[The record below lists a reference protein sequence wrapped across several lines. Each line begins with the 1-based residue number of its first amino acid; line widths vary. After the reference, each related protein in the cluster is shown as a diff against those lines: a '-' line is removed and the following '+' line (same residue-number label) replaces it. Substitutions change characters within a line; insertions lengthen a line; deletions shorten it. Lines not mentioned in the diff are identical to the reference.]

1 MPASTHRWP
10 RFLRRARLR
19 PRGGVRGA
27 PPAARPAGGSAGR
40 ASPRSCRSPRWR
52 AWPRDAPPAGDPCAT
67 TAVPRRD
74 PSTDGGRRP
83 GRAAPR
89 NASSALRL
97 DVAER
102 FDELPVVVV
111 AEQRGRLVGRAPPQ
125 LVDLVVGDDAGVVD
139 RLHHPVPNLLRAA
152 AAVPVVDR

>member
-1 MPASTHRWP
+1 MPASAHRWP

-19 PRGGVRGA
+19 PRRGARGA
-27 PPAARPAGGSAGR
+27 PRAARPFGGSAGR
-40 ASPRSCRSPRWR
+40 GSTRSCRSPRWR

-97 DVAER
+97 DVAQR

-125 LVDLVVGDDAGVVD
+125 LVDLVVGDEPGVVGKF
-139 RLHHPVPNLLRAA
+139 PAAVPNLLRAG
-152 AAVPVVDR
+152 